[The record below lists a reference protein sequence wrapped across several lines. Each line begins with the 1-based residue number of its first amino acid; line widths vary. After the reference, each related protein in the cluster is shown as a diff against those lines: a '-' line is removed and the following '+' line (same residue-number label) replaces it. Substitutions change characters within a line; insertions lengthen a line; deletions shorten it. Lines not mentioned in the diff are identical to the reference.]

1 MLAAAAAVLLL
12 LYRWENRPTA
22 QTEDDPYA
30 GEDES
35 LTYYNGG
42 WYARRDVE
50 TVLVMGVDKYAAQ
63 TSGDNYNQQQQA
75 DFLLLLVVDRTAGV
89 CRVLPLN
96 RDTMTEITAL
106 GLAGEQV
113 GTFNGQLALSHT
125 YGSGGLDSARN
136 TGRAVSSLL
145 YGVDIDH
152 VMAFTMDAVPVINDA
167 VGGVTV
173 LVEDDF
179 SAVTDQL
186 PMGQEVTLHGDLALT
201 FVQSRG
207 DMGGEKTNIN
217 RMSRQAAYLRGLYT
231 RLQSAAQDEGFL
243 TQLLLELSSYLT
255 TDCTANQL
263 NDLYRTVS
271 QDRLEV
277 LDLLEGYLMPY
288 GTVKTVL
295 VEDDVAIITMS
306 GMDLE
311 QISAMFQRVQ
321 QQPIVKSASLTI
333 AATPRLSRTDLLDFS
348 VTITLQ
354 PADKEAAA

>member
-1 MLAAAAAVLLL
+1 M
-12 LYRWENRPTA
+12 
-22 QTEDDPYA
+22 
-30 GEDES
+30 
-35 LTYYNGG
+35 
-42 WYARRDVE
+42 
-50 TVLVMGVDKYAAQ
+50 
-63 TSGDNYNQQQQA
+63 
-75 DFLLLLVVDRTAGV
+75 VDRTAGV

>member
-12 LYRWENRPTA
+12 LHRWENRPTA

-125 YGSGGLDSARN
+125 YGSGGLDSARQHGPRRVVPAVRRGHRPCDGLHHGCRARDQRRG
-136 TGRAVSSLL
+136 GRRDGA
-145 YGVDIDH
+145 
-152 VMAFTMDAVPVINDA
+152 
-167 VGGVTV
+167 GGGRF
-173 LVEDDF
+173 LRR
-179 SAVTDQL
+179 
-186 PMGQEVTLHGDLALT
+186 HGPAAH
-201 FVQSRG
+201 G
-207 DMGGEKTNIN
+207 AGGH
-217 RMSRQAAYLRGLYT
+217 A
-231 RLQSAAQDEGFL
+231 
-243 TQLLLELSSYLT
+243 
-255 TDCTANQL
+255 
-263 NDLYRTVS
+263 
-271 QDRLEV
+271 
-277 LDLLEGYLMPY
+277 
-288 GTVKTVL
+288 
-295 VEDDVAIITMS
+295 
-306 GMDLE
+306 
-311 QISAMFQRVQ
+311 
-321 QQPIVKSASLTI
+321 
-333 AATPRLSRTDLLDFS
+333 PR
-348 VTITLQ
+348 
-354 PADKEAAA
+354 

>member
-12 LYRWENRPTA
+12 LHRWENRPTA

-63 TSGDNYNQQQQA
+63 TSRDNYNQQQQA
-75 DFLLLLVVDRTAGV
+75 DFLLLLVVDRTADI

-277 LDLLEGYLMPY
+277 LDPPAGETEVGDEGYMEFH
-288 GTVKTVL
+288 V
-295 VEDDVAIITMS
+295 D
-306 GMDLE
+306 
-311 QISAMFQRVQ
+311 
-321 QQPIVKSASLTI
+321 
-333 AATPRLSRTDLLDFS
+333 
-348 VTITLQ
+348 
-354 PADKEAAA
+354 EAALRQTVIDLFYEPRQAS